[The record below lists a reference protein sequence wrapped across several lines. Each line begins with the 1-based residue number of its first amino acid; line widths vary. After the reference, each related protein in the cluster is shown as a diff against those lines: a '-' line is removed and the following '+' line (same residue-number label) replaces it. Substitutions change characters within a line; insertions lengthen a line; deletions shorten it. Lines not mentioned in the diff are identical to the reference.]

1 MRLLS
6 NSDTFYPFAL
16 CSLLVALDPY
26 LRYLLN
32 PGPWTQNFTFYPLHP
47 IPSLYG
53 VHESCSSPPPGS
65 LNLLSALLTRALSV
79 WPCLVSR
86 VLLTRLALYY
96 IIPRPSSLP
105 SYTGRT
111 SSTSVRFT
119 LYTSPWS
126 STFNLQLPTPPIN
139 NQLLLQ
145 QLLQQHPPP
154 LTYHTSYVLQLL
166 RLYDSTRRAPLTRPP
181 TPSTF
186 HNLI

>member
-1 MRLLS
+1 M
-6 NSDTFYPFAL
+6 
-16 CSLLVALDPY
+16 LVALDPY

-86 VLLTRLALYY
+86 DLLTRLALYY

-139 NQLLLQ
+139 NQQ
-145 QLLQQHPPP
+145 STTASTTTP
-154 LTYHTSYVLQLL
+154 TTSSPAYIPHIL
-166 RLYDSTRRAPLTRPP
+166 RPTPYYDSTTSTRRAPLTRPP
-181 TPSTF
+181 TPSTL